1 MTLAAL
7 VSILA
12 ALCILGVTAWYYS
25 HRSIPKRTVLILLV
39 VRAAALIALLLAF
52 FQPSISLKTLLSG
65 QKDLAILVDGSQS
78 MQLCNSDS
86 SLSRSVDICRNFVVA
101 GNNSKTC
108 DMFVFGDSLRMQKN
122 HAPYDFSDTRSFFPS
137 AQNRA
142 LLSRYRTILILSDG
156 NWSNPSLPYSLSETA
171 NPCFVVL
178 PSFSPRPF
186 IRADWNNAP
195 AQVMQDS
202 LQPAMLHIEGYAPQ
216 RRIIDVSASEQA
228 SVIQR
233 KTLSVDSGYFSDTL
247 SLTFPAAQAGRHL
260 YTISVRN
267 SADTVSSG
275 IYLTQQVIPG
285 TCNALLY
292 SPVPVLDTRF
302 ITVALS
308 QITGCAI
315 HTTNVMQNADILFV
329 LNWNTSVEQQL
340 SQLKPSTVIVFMGCA
355 PAGAHESVV
364 PDSFAILPG
373 SAGDTLARTLAFS
386 QLPPPSRIL
395 VEPAGM
401 FTVEHTLLWCTAHT
415 KNDTRHTNDTLPFLS
430 TGFYKKHS
438 AVFVAASDVWKLEF
452 LPLGV
457 GHSTETSS
465 VLRTVIQLAQNT
477 LFANLNR
484 SLYVYPAVH
493 GIREGDSCEFSCML
507 PAGIDYNTAPK
518 LHVVVE
524 SDKNQ
529 TIVDTAFVPYD
540 AEAYGTHVLRLRPLP
555 VGHYRYSASLSGGA
569 GFSGTFTVESYNP
582 EYAILGQNIPLLK
595 ELALPVAADSIQ
607 QFLQKA
613 VSHGLD
619 KNTTI
624 VRTFQIAQTWWLW
637 GIIILL
643 FAVEWAIR
651 KNCKIDD

>member
-1 MTLAAL
+1 MTLAAI

-12 ALCILGVTAWYYS
+12 ALCILGATAWYYS
-25 HRSIPKRTVLILLV
+25 HRSIPKRTALILLAI
-39 VRAAALIALLLAF
+39 RAAALIALLLAF
-52 FQPSISLKTLLSG
+52 FQPSVSLKTLLSG
-65 QKDLAILVDGSQS
+65 QKDLAVLVDGSQS
-78 MQLCNSDS
+78 MRLYNSDS
-86 SLSRSVDICRNFVVA
+86 SLSRYVDLCRNFAAA
-101 GNNSKTC
+101 GSNSKTC
-108 DMFVFGDSLRMQKN
+108 DMFVFGDSLRLQNN
-122 HAPYDFSDTRSFFPS
+122 HTTYDFSDTRSFFPS
-137 AQNRA
+137 AHNRA

-186 IRADWNNAP
+186 IRADWNNAS

-202 LQPAMLHIEGYAPQ
+202 LQPAMLRIEGYAPH
-216 RRIIDVSASEQA
+216 RRTIDVSASEQGA
-228 SVIQR
+228 VVQR
-233 KTLSVDSGYFSDTL
+233 KMLSVDSGYFSDTL

-267 SADTVSSG
+267 SGDTVSSG

-292 SPVPVLDTRF
+292 SPTPVLDTRF

-308 QITGCAI
+308 QITGCAVR
-315 HTTNVMQNADILFV
+315 TTNTMQHADILFI
-329 LNWNTSVEQQL
+329 LNWNASVEQQI

-355 PAGAHESVV
+355 PAVAHESIV

-373 SAGDTLARTLAFS
+373 SANDTLARTLAFS

-395 VEPAGM
+395 VEPSGM
-401 FTVEHTLLWCTAHT
+401 FTGEHTLLWCTAHS
-415 KNDTRHTNDTLPFLS
+415 KNNSRHANDTLPFLS
-430 TGFYKKHS
+430 TGLFKKHS

-465 VLRTVIQLAQNT
+465 VLRMVIGLAQNT

-518 LHVVVE
+518 LRVVVE
-524 SDKNQ
+524 TDKNQ
-529 TIVDTAFVPYD
+529 AVADTTFVPYD
-540 AEAYGTHVLRLRPLP
+540 AAAYGTHVLRLRPLP
-555 VGHYRYSASLSGGA
+555 VGHYRYHASVSGGA
-569 GFSGTFTVESYNP
+569 VFSGTFTVESYNP

-595 ELALPVAADSIQ
+595 ELALPVDADSLR

-613 VSHGLD
+613 VVHGLD

-643 FAVEWAIR
+643 FAAEWVIR
-651 KNCKIDD
+651 KTCKIDD